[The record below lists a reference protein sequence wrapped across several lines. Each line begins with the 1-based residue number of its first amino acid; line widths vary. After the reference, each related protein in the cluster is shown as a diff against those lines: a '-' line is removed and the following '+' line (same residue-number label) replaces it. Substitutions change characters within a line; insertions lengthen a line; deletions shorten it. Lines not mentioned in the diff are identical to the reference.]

1 MGVMQHYQISFYADY
16 ISDFNP
22 STELTHDY
30 QDDGDDI
37 RELCWDDT
45 QIPNLYTPINTLEV
59 LRNKRLIIILWYMDE
74 LTGVQKVV
82 GQFNGPLMLLA
93 TNAGSSFDR
102 NDISEQ
108 HKPSFMN
115 VFEMN
120 LTNANK
126 VVGKIDFKMQYEIKN
141 TKIDHLQR
149 TKNIQKKNKSA
160 GSS

>member
-1 MGVMQHYQISFYADY
+1 
-16 ISDFNP
+16 
-22 STELTHDY
+22 
-30 QDDGDDI
+30 
-37 RELCWDDT
+37 
-45 QIPNLYTPINTLEV
+45 
-59 LRNKRLIIILWYMDE
+59 MDE